1 MNSFIQDVRYGLRVL
16 AAKPAFTIVAVLTIA
31 LGIGANTAMFTV
43 VNALLLRALP
53 YPHPEQLVRITAD
66 FKGTNIPDIGL
77 SVVELTDYREK
88 LEAFDQIAGV
98 WAINANITGSD
109 QPERVE
115 ALLASANY
123 FTLLGA
129 QPHLG
134 RVFGPED
141 EIPGITEIAV
151 ISDGLWRRN
160 FGSDPNVLGRK
171 IRIDNDV
178 YTVIGVMPPGFR
190 HPGKTIGA
198 EVDLWAPAGFSALPF
213 GPPTRGA
220 RILQGALARLKP
232 GVTIEEAREQLNALG
247 YALRSEYP
255 NDYPERANWSPTVL
269 GLQEDLVGKVKPALL
284 ILLAAV
290 GVVLLIAC
298 VNIANLLLAR
308 WSVRQREL
316 AIRLALGA
324 GRWRLIRQMITESL
338 LLSITGGAL
347 ALLTSVWATDAMKTL
362 TPSNIPQLGEAGLDP
377 RVFGF
382 TFLISILT
390 GIAFGVAPALFS
402 SNPSMQLALKD
413 GSRGAGSGARH
424 NRLRSLLVVSEFALA
439 LVLMIGAGLLMRS
452 FAHLLKVDPG
462 FEPNNLLV
470 ARVWL
475 PQPNDPATGQ
485 YFEHSKRIVFIN
497 EVLRRMRELPGVELA
512 SAATNVPLSGQR
524 STAPFTIENR
534 EQAPTEVFA
543 AYAASVTP
551 DYFSAMRIPLIRGRL
566 LNEQDDKE
574 APIAVLISE
583 TMARRFW
590 ADEESIGKRFKFGG
604 QQSKAPWMNIVGI
617 VGDVKTDG
625 LDLENRPAFY
635 RSFLQASS
643 LSLMLVARTT
653 GDPAGLSKSVQREV
667 QSVDPELPVFSI
679 KPMNEVMAQAVAERR
694 FSMMLFGIFALL
706 ALTLAGVGIYGV
718 MAYTVAQRTHEIG
731 IRIALGAKAAD
742 VLKMIVGQATRLAL
756 IGVGVGLTLAF
767 SLTRLMS
774 SLLFGV
780 SATDPLTFA
789 AISLVLTGIALLA
802 SYIPA
807 RRATRVDPMI
817 ALRYE

>member
-1 MNSFIQDVRYGLRVL
+1 MNNLLQDVRFGIRVL

-43 VNALLLRALP
+43 VNAVLLRALP
-53 YPHPEQLVRITAD
+53 YPHPDQLVRITAD
-66 FKGTNIPDIGL
+66 LRGVNVPDIGL

-98 WAINANITGSD
+98 WAITANLTGSD

-123 FTLLGA
+123 FALLGA
-129 QPHLG
+129 DAQLG

-151 ISDGLWRRN
+151 ISDGLWHRS
-160 FGSDPNVLGRK
+160 FGGDPKVLGQR
-171 IRIDNDV
+171 IRIDNDA
-178 YTVIGVMPPGFR
+178 YTIIGVMPPGFR
-190 HPGKTIGA
+190 HPGRTVAA

-213 GPPTRGA
+213 GPPSRTA
-220 RILQGALARLKP
+220 RFLTGALARLKP
-232 GVTIEEAREQLNALG
+232 GVTIEQARQQLDATGNAL
-247 YALRSEYP
+247 RNDYP
-255 NDYPERANWSPTVL
+255 NDYPERANWSPAVL

-290 GVVLLIAC
+290 GLVLLIAC

-324 GRWRLIRQMITESL
+324 GRWRLVRQMITESL
-338 LLSITGGAL
+338 LLSLAGGAL
-347 ALLTSVWATDAMKTL
+347 ALLTSVWATDALKTL
-362 TPSNIPQLGEAGLDP
+362 TPSNIPQLAAAGLDA

-382 TFLISILT
+382 TFLISIVT

-402 SNPSMQLALKD
+402 SNPSMQLALKE

-439 LVLMIGAGLLMRS
+439 LVLMIGAGLLLRS
-452 FAHLLKVDPG
+452 FSHLLNVDPG
-462 FEPNNLLV
+462 FDPHNVLV

-475 PQPNDPATGQ
+475 PQPNDPKTGP
-485 YFEHSKRIVFIN
+485 YFEHSKRVVFIN

-524 STAPFTIENR
+524 SSSGFTIENR
-534 EQAPTEVFA
+534 EQSATEVFA
-543 AYAASVTP
+543 AYTASVTP
-551 DYFSAMRIPLIRGRL
+551 DYFSAMRVPLVRGRTFIDR
-566 LNEQDDKE
+566 DDEKS
-574 APIAVLISE
+574 PIAVVISE

-590 ADEESIGKRFKFGG
+590 RDDEPIGKRLKFGG
-604 QQSKAPWMNIVGI
+604 QQSQNPWMTIVGI

-643 LSLMLVARTT
+643 LSLMLVARTSS
-653 GDPAGLSKSVQREV
+653 DPAVLSKAVQRGV
-667 QSVDPELPVFSI
+667 QSVDPELPVFAV
-679 KPMNEVMAQAVAERR
+679 KPMDEVMVSAMAERR
-694 FSMMLFGIFALL
+694 FSMMLFGIFAFL
-706 ALTLAGVGIYGV
+706 ALALAGVGIYGV

-731 IRIALGAKAAD
+731 IRIALGAAGAD

-756 IGVGVGLTLAF
+756 IGVGTGLTLAF
-767 SLTRLMS
+767 ALTRLMS

-780 SATDPLTFA
+780 SATDPLTFL
-789 AISLVLTGIALLA
+789 AISLVLTGVAVLA

>member
-1 MNSFIQDVRYGLRVL
+1 MDSLLQDVRYGIRALSS
-16 AAKPAFTIVAVLTIA
+16 KPGFTVVAVLTIA

-43 VNALLLRALP
+43 VNAVLLRALP

-66 FKGTNIPDIGL
+66 LRGTNIPDIGL
-77 SVVELTDYREK
+77 SVPELTDYREK
-88 LEAFDQIAGV
+88 LEAIDQIAGV
-98 WAINANITGSD
+98 WPISANVTGTD

-129 QPHLG
+129 QPQLG

-151 ISDGLWRRN
+151 ISDALWRRS
-160 FGSDPNVLGRK
+160 FGGDPKALGQK

-178 YTVIGVMPPGFR
+178 YTIIGVMPSGFR
-190 HPGKTIGA
+190 HPGRTVAA
-198 EVDLWAPAGFSALPF
+198 EVDLWAPAGFRALPF

-232 GVTIEEAREQLNALG
+232 GVAIEQAQQQLDALAS
-247 YALRSEYP
+247 ALRNEYP
-255 NDYPERANWSPTVL
+255 NDYPAQANWSPSLL

-290 GVVLLIAC
+290 GLVLLIAC

-308 WSVRQREL
+308 WSVRQREV

-324 GRWRLIRQMITESL
+324 GRGRLVRQMLTESVL
-338 LLSITGGAL
+338 VSLAGGAL
-347 ALLTSVWATDAMKTL
+347 ALLTSLWATDALKAL
-362 TPSNIPQLGEAGLDP
+362 TPSNIPRLGEAGLDA
-377 RVFGF
+377 RVFAF
-382 TFLISILT
+382 AFVISVVT
-390 GIAFGVAPALFS
+390 GIAFGAAPALLS
-402 SNPSMQLALKD
+402 SNPSMQLALKE
-413 GSRGAGSGARH
+413 GSRGGGSGARH
-424 NRLRSLLVVSEFALA
+424 NRLRRLLVISEFALA

-452 FAHLLKVDPG
+452 FSHLLEVNPG
-462 FEPNNLLV
+462 FDPRNVLV

-475 PQPNDPATGQ
+475 PQPNDPATGP
-485 YFEHSKRIVFIN
+485 YALHPKRVAFIN
-497 EVLRRMRELPGVELA
+497 EVLRRLRELPGVEVA

-524 STAPFTIENR
+524 AAAPFTIEGR
-534 EQAPTEVFA
+534 ALESADIFS
-543 AYAASVTP
+543 AYTASVTP
-551 DYFSAMRIPLIRGRL
+551 DYFGAMGVPLVRGRNL
-566 LNEQDDKE
+566 TEQDDDKS
-574 APIAVLISE
+574 PIAVVISE
-583 TMARRFW
+583 TMSRRFW
-590 ADEESIGKRFKFGG
+590 PDEDPLGKRIKFGG
-604 QQSKAPWMNIVGI
+604 PQSKAPWMTVVGI
-617 VGDVKTDG
+617 VGDVKNDG
-625 LDLENRPAFY
+625 LDRENRPAFY
-635 RSFLQASS
+635 RSFHQASS
-643 LSLMLVARTT
+643 LSLMLVARAS
-653 GDPAGLSKSVQREV
+653 GDPSRLSKAVQREV

-679 KPMNEVMAQAVAERR
+679 KPMEEMMAAATAERR
-694 FSMMLFGIFALL
+694 FSMMLFGIFAAL
-706 ALTLAGVGIYGV
+706 ALALAGVGIYGV

-731 IRIALGAKAAD
+731 IRIALGARATD

-767 SLTRLMS
+767 ALTRLMS

-789 AISLVLTGIALLA
+789 AISVMLTAVALLA

-807 RRATRVDPMI
+807 RRATRVDPMV